1 VIRRG
6 FWFAAGAVAGI
17 AGYRRAS
24 RAVRTMLPQ
33 ADLLAPLGR
42 RLAGLT
48 VRHALGPGV
57 RPQDLGGANGPVT
70 RRVAAG
76 KVAAGQRAANH
87 KAAAGTAAFIR
98 DVRAG
103 MADYLDSRRSI

>member
-24 RAVRTMLPQ
+24 RAVRTLLPQ

-42 RLAGLT
+42 GSGPSRAG
-48 VRHALGPGV
+48 AS
-57 RPQDLGGANGPVT
+57 
-70 RRVAAG
+70 RRG
-76 KVAAGQRAANH
+76 SNRKRI
-87 KAAAGTAAFIR
+87 AGTAAFVR
-98 DVRAG
+98 DVRTG
-103 MADYLDSRRSI
+103 MADYLDHHRDI